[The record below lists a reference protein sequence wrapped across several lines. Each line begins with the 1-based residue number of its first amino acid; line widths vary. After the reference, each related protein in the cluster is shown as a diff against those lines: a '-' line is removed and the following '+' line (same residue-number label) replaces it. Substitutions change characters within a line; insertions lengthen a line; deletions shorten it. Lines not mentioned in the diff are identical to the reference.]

1 MSMDTALI
9 RQRFSA
15 ASASYDAE
23 AEAQQ
28 HIAAH
33 LWALA
38 APHIATGAA
47 VLEVGAGTGLLTRL
61 ILEAQP
67 RSLTVNDLY
76 ISPQVHELAQ
86 EFAEASGQEH
96 PGQKLP
102 GKEHP
107 AREYPDREQPGSI
120 QCREGDA
127 EHLDFGGPF
136 DAVLSAST
144 VQWFADIP
152 AFFARCAGVLP
163 KGGLLAFSSFL
174 PGNLQEVAELT
185 GVGLTYGSTAQL
197 QGQLASHFDLL
208 AMEQGDVTL
217 HFASPRHV
225 LLHLRHTGVTGI
237 RSVVWGKN
245 SYKDFVARYTA
256 RYGNEQGVRLT
267 YRPVYVLAKS
277 KGLLCG

>member
-1 MSMDTALI
+1 MDTALI

-28 HIAAH
+28 HIAAR

-38 APHIATGAA
+38 APHVTSGAD
-47 VLEVGAGTGLLTRL
+47 VLEIGAGTGLLTRL

-76 ISPQVHELAQ
+76 LSPQVQELAQ
-86 EFAEASGQEH
+86 QFSG
-96 PGQKLP
+96 
-102 GKEHP
+102 
-107 AREYPDREQPGSI
+107 RV

-127 EHLDFGGPF
+127 EHLEFGGPF

-152 AFFARCAGVLP
+152 AFFARCAGLLP

-174 PGNLQEVAELT
+174 PGNLQEVAALT
-185 GVGLTYGSTAQL
+185 GVGLTYASAAEL
-197 QGQLASHFDLL
+197 QGQLAPNFDLL
-208 AMEQGDVTL
+208 AVEQGDVTL

-256 RYGNEQGVRLT
+256 RYGNAQGVRLT

-277 KGLLCG
+277 KEMPCGKP

>member
-1 MSMDTALI
+1 MDTALI

-23 AEAQQ
+23 AQAQQ

-38 APHIATGAA
+38 APHLAAGAD
-47 VLEVGAGTGLLTRL
+47 VLEIGAGTGLLTRL
-61 ILEAQP
+61 VLDAQP
-67 RSLTVNDLY
+67 HSLTANDLY
-76 ISPQVHELAQ
+76 ISPQVQELAQ
-86 EFAEASGQEH
+86 QFSG
-96 PGQKLP
+96 
-102 GKEHP
+102 
-107 AREYPDREQPGSI
+107 RV

-127 EHLDFGGPF
+127 EHLEFGGPF
-136 DAVLSAST
+136 NAVLSAST

-174 PGNLQEVAELT
+174 PGNLQEVADLT
-185 GVGLTYGSTAQL
+185 GVGLTYASAAEL
-197 QGQLASHFDLL
+197 QGQLAPNFDLL
-208 AMEQGDVTL
+208 AVEQGDVTL

-256 RYGNEQGVRLT
+256 RYGNAQGVRLT

-277 KGLLCG
+277 KGMPCGKP

>member
-86 EFAEASGQEH
+86 EFANTS
-96 PGQKLP
+96 
-102 GKEHP
+102 
-107 AREYPDREQPGSI
+107 DREQPAREQPSSEHPGRV
-120 QCREGDA
+120 QCHEGDA

-144 VQWFADIP
+144 VQWFTDIP

-185 GVGLTYGSTAQL
+185 GVGLTYGSAVQL
-197 QGQLASHFDLL
+197 QGQLAPHFDLL
-208 AMEQGDVTL
+208 AMEQSDVTL

-245 SYKDFVARYTA
+245 SYKDFVARYIA

-277 KGLLCG
+277 KGLLCGKP

>member
-47 VLEVGAGTGLLTRL
+47 VLEVGAGTGQLTRL

-76 ISPQVHELAQ
+76 ISPQVHELVEVSAQ
-86 EFAEASGQEH
+86 DHSG
-96 PGQKLP
+96 
-102 GKEHP
+102 
-107 AREYPDREQPGSI
+107 RV

-127 EHLDFGGPF
+127 EQLDFSGPF

-185 GVGLTYGSTAQL
+185 GVGLTYGSAAQL
-197 QGQLASHFDLL
+197 QGQLAPHFELL
-208 AMEQGDVTL
+208 AMEQSDITL
-217 HFASPRHV
+217 RFASPRHV

-267 YRPVYVLAKS
+267 YRPVYVLAKC
-277 KGLLCG
+277 KGLLCGKP

>member
-1 MSMDTALI
+1 MDTALI

-28 HIAAH
+28 HIAAR

-38 APHIATGAA
+38 APHIASGAA
-47 VLEVGAGTGLLTRL
+47 VLEIGAGTGLLTRL

-76 ISPQVHELAQ
+76 ISPQVEGLAQ
-86 EFAEASGQEH
+86 QFSG
-96 PGQKLP
+96 
-102 GKEHP
+102 
-107 AREYPDREQPGSI
+107 RV

-127 EHLDFGGPF
+127 EHLEFGGPF

-152 AFFARCAGVLP
+152 AFFARGAGVLP

-185 GVGLTYGSTAQL
+185 GVGLSYARAAEL
-197 QGQLASHFDLL
+197 QGQLAPHFELV

-245 SYKDFVARYTA
+245 SYKNFVARYTA
-256 RYGNEQGVRLT
+256 RYGNGQGVRLT

-277 KGLLCG
+277 KGIPCGKP

>member
-1 MSMDTALI
+1 MDTALI

-28 HIAAH
+28 HIAAR

-38 APHIATGAA
+38 APHVPSGAD
-47 VLEVGAGTGLLTRL
+47 VLEIGAGTGLLTRL

-76 ISPQVHELAQ
+76 LSPQVQELAQ
-86 EFAEASGQEH
+86 QFSG
-96 PGQKLP
+96 
-102 GKEHP
+102 
-107 AREYPDREQPGSI
+107 RV
-120 QCREGDA
+120 QCRVGDA
-127 EHLDFGGPF
+127 EHLEFGGPF

-174 PGNLQEVAELT
+174 PGNLQEVADLT
-185 GVGLTYGSTAQL
+185 GVGLTYASAAEL
-197 QGQLASHFDLL
+197 QGQLAPNFDLL
-208 AMEQGDVTL
+208 AVEQGDVTL

-256 RYGNEQGVRLT
+256 RYGNAQGVRLT

-277 KGLLCG
+277 KGIPCGKP